1 MKELNASSNIEPDM
15 RHDDLFE
22 AMRGLVVPFALEH
35 HQLWL
40 ESGRRRHELPCLRVE
55 RYDNRERA
63 APDKPTGAV
72 LDLLLANDLE
82 AITRENVRLLFDD
95 VNDGGHRDPP
105 FAYHDRDELRNLTL
119 RALQDWIDDTLL
131 FLFDAG
137 DPEREFEAAY
147 AEFEARLFAPTYTRL
162 WFSPMDKLSIDQEVK
177 LEEGLILRYLTAHE
191 RDTLSQPWA
200 HLRKAAI
207 APVGLVQSAEIEKG
221 VRIDLAG
228 RVPPLEARDKVLFCI
243 RALAPGGVY
252 SDSLFAARRTCWAL
266 DAAESSYYQYT
277 VTPDRALNT
286 VLDEHDLPNLARLW
300 NAIRERRDLNLRFLA
315 TKVQDAGQRRSVLD
329 RFADVA
335 IALQNIFGSE
345 GQRFTSTMA
354 WALRGHRDPEA
365 RREVYDFAREINRR
379 RNAVLHGDSKM
390 LGGFIGNL
398 EEFAEF
404 TDRAEHCLRQALQLF
419 LLNPDFRDRLEDGLL
434 GVPVAYRRLPFT
446 F

>member
-1 MKELNASSNIEPDM
+1 M
-15 RHDDLFE
+15 RRKDLFE
-22 AMRGLVVPFALEH
+22 AMRVLVVPFVLEH
-35 HQLWL
+35 HRPWL
-40 ESGRRRHELPCLRVE
+40 EGGRRRNELPRLLVE
-55 RYDNRERA
+55 RYDDRERV
-63 APDKPTGAV
+63 APDEPTEAV

-105 FAYHDRDELRNLTL
+105 FEYHDRDELRNLTL

-131 FLFDAG
+131 LLFDTS
-137 DPEREFEAAY
+137 DPQREFEAAY

-162 WFSPMDKLSIDQEVK
+162 WFSPMDKLSIHQDVK
-177 LEEGLILRYLTAHE
+177 LEEGLVLRYLTAHE
-191 RDTLSQPWA
+191 RDTLSQSWA

-207 APVGLVQSAEIEKG
+207 PPVGLVQSAEIEKG
-221 VRIDLAG
+221 ARIDLAG

-252 SDSLFAARRTCWAL
+252 SDCLFAACRTCWAL
-266 DAAESSYYQYT
+266 DAAESSYYQYA
-277 VTPDRALNT
+277 VTPDGALNT
-286 VLDEHDLPNLARLW
+286 VLDHHGLPNLALLW

-345 GQRFTSTMA
+345 GHRFTSMMA
-354 WALRGHRDPEA
+354 WALRGHREPEA
-365 RREVYDFAREINRR
+365 RREMYKLAREINRR
-379 RNAVLHGDSKM
+379 RNAVLHGNSEL
-390 LGGFIGNL
+390 LGNFIGNL

-419 LLNPDFRDRLEDGLL
+419 LLHPDFRDRLEDALL